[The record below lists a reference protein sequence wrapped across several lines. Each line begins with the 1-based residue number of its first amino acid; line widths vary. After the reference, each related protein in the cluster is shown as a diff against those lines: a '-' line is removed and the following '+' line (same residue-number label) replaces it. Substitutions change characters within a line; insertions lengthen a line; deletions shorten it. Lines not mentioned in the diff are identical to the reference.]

1 MDPTVTER
9 ILAKAKRVE
18 LIIFDVDGVL
28 TNGALILGDHGNEYK
43 MFHVRDGFGLVMLRN
58 SGCHIAAISGR
69 SLAVAS
75 QYLTELGIEY
85 IYQNQTDKNQA
96 FEDLLSKLKLEAQAA
111 AYVGDDFIDLPVMD
125 NAGFAIAVADAHP
138 QVIKAADWTTKAK
151 GGHGAAREVCELI
164 MQARGTLADQ
174 VQRFLQ

>member
-1 MDPTVTER
+1 MDTTVTKR

-18 LIIFDVDGVL
+18 LVIFDIDGVL
-28 TNGALILGDHGNEYK
+28 TNGALILGEHGSEYK

-69 SLAVAS
+69 SLNLAD
-75 QYLTELGIEY
+75 QYLTDLGIEH

-111 AYVGDDFIDLPVMD
+111 AYVGDDFIDLPVMY
-125 NAGFAIAVADAHP
+125 NVGFAIAVADAHP
-138 QVIKAADWTTKAK
+138 QVIQAADWTTKAK
-151 GGHGAAREVCELI
+151 GGYGAAREVCEFI
-164 MQARGTLADQ
+164 MQARGTMAAQLK
-174 VQRFLQ
+174 RFLQ